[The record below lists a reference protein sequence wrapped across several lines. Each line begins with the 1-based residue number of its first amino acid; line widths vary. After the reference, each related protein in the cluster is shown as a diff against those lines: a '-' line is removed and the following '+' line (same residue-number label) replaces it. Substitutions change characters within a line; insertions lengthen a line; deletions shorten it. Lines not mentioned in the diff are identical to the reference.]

1 MEENPN
7 KTGHRDNGGRE
18 GGSMTCPLLVS
29 MSALLITIVFSLL
42 GGIVVEWPGDNEQI
56 VASSK

>member
-1 MEENPN
+1 
-7 KTGHRDNGGRE
+7 
-18 GGSMTCPLLVS
+18 MTCPLLVS

-42 GGIVVEWPGDNEQI
+42 GGIVVELPGDNEQI